1 MMGPLIL
8 FLLAV
13 LQISNAQN
21 VVHIGKIQQAQ
32 AANKAANKSPFLSTT
47 LSTKIDFTSSSTS
60 SHHLEFDT
68 TRKSIFSETLTHFF
82 TKIFQ
87 DQQVYDV
94 KILSVNLFD
103 DHILSKDGT
112 AVALKSSTE
121 NSEESHTLS
130 FTTVISGEYTN
141 ISQIDSISNESFK
154 KMLIHVAAK
163 FQQHLIKYIQDEAME
178 DEYFRNIESVVL
190 DDFER
195 ISSSG
200 GVSGV
205 KGQDSGNEQGQEVMG
220 MSNDTVNTA
229 SIIAIV
235 IGSLVFVVLVFA
247 SVKYHK

>member
-1 MMGPLIL
+1 MMKQLIL
-8 FLLAV
+8 FLLTI
-13 LQISNAQN
+13 LQTSNAQN

-47 LSTKIDFTSSSTS
+47 LSTKIDFSSTS
-60 SHHLEFDT
+60 TSSHLEFDT

-112 AVALKSSTE
+112 ALKAAKQET
-121 NSEESHTLS
+121 HTLS
-130 FTTVISGEYTN
+130 FTTVITGEYTD
-141 ISQIDSISNESFK
+141 ISQIDSISNDSFR

-163 FQQHLIKYIQDEAME
+163 FQQHLIKYIQDEGTE
-178 DEYFRNIESVVL
+178 DEYFMNIESVVL
-190 DDFER
+190 DDFES
-195 ISSSG
+195 ISS
-200 GVSGV
+200 VVNGV
-205 KGQDSGNEQGQEVMG
+205 KGQEQGHVMG
-220 MSNDTVNTA
+220 MSDDAVNTA

-235 IGSLVFVVLVFA
+235 IGGLVFVVLAFA

>member
-1 MMGPLIL
+1 M
-8 FLLAV
+8 
-13 LQISNAQN
+13 
-21 VVHIGKIQQAQ
+21 
-32 AANKAANKSPFLSTT
+32 
-47 LSTKIDFTSSSTS
+47 
-60 SHHLEFDT
+60 
-68 TRKSIFSETLTHFF
+68 
-82 TKIFQ
+82 
-87 DQQVYDV
+87 YDV

-112 AVALKSSTE
+112 VKALKSSTE
-121 NSEESHTLS
+121 KSEESHTLS

-163 FQQHLIKYIQDEAME
+163 FQQHLIKYIQDEGME
-178 DEYFRNIESVVL
+178 DDYFKNIESVVL

-195 ISSSG
+195 ISSSSS

-205 KGQDSGNEQGQEVMG
+205 KGQDTGNGQGQEMMG

-235 IGSLVFVVLVFA
+235 IGGLVFVVLAFA